1 MRLTVNVNYFNII
14 KKNGHWIIA
23 ESSILVGE
31 EARKKV
37 LEGRNSKKKKEVG
50 VACEDLWEECQEPGL
65 LEQKGAVYRGR
76 WESTQ
81 GTAHTSES

>member
-1 MRLTVNVNYFNII
+1 MDI
-14 KKNGHWIIA
+14 
-23 ESSILVGE
+23 ESYLKVQFWWG
-31 EARKKV
+31 RKQGKKV

-76 WESTQ
+76 
-81 GTAHTSES
+81 